1 MDYLETEKDRLE
13 TYQSQNDKANLRKQ
27 DQLDRKYKL
36 KLKCDS
42 QENSFNEMNI
52 VQSPNQAQ
60 SDNNMSEQNKS
71 NCIKKIQDS
80 VIFQDKK
87 ESENGNNSIKIQGN
101 NENKLDVYHS
111 SYFDPQK
118 EIFISSNQRKYNHP
132 NQSGNNQQV
141 PFKCKLTRKSEI
153 FQSQVL
159 NPQDIST
166 KDTEQIV
173 KSQKNFAKK
182 KQGPNQFS
190 LYFKTLKAVRQFKL
204 FLIPKSIN
212 IRSSKILN
220 DASHYLETNKVQ
232 TVFNPFEI
240 MEKISK
246 SNYNLKNFFR
256 ELKSVFSDIKVKTCK
271 FLDEHITV
279 LEPNGYFKMIFDII
293 MIFAIIVCIFFNTVE
308 IFFAIDF
315 YDLHP
320 YSYPIL
326 DHILLI
332 LFILDIVFNLNT
344 GVFNEGQI
352 SKDRV
357 EIFNNYYDGRFL
369 HDALTLLS
377 FIRKRNNQIVT
388 SFFDFFVFFKIG
400 QVSLKLQQYQQT
412 AGSNIKYARLYYS
425 IQLLRLV
432 LFVIFVA
439 HCVAVI
445 FYGQIIFAEWINFDD
460 THNWVEGSTV
470 VTRSDSWLKLYIFS
484 LYFSVTTMTTVG
496 FGDITPKNGHE
507 AVIVIISMIIAC
519 GVFAYTFNLI
529 GSIVS
534 EMNRRQEEFK
544 IRMKKVYTYLSNRNV
559 DQDLKY
565 QVLKFLEFKY
575 NNENTLSQEEEEGI
589 LDGLSDNLIY
599 QINYQSKYKIL
610 NSGFELFKSFS
621 KEIKDEVCMKLKIIR
636 GNKEEIIFEQ
646 DTMQDDPQMYF
657 IHEGSIEI
665 FFKNKQTKNSK
676 ESILNVLK
684 EGQFFGEISFFTDK
698 PRSAGARVKSSCIL
712 FSLSK
717 SDFLSVLQNDIFELE
732 KYHLLNSKLQF
743 SESNQQI
750 SQQCYYCNKETHMIK
765 QCPHLHYNP
774 DHHLIILKNNFS
786 VTSVERKNL
795 IRNRQKSRAFEIMLE
810 VTDLVSYMKKKKK
823 SECQLNSDQGSSD
836 EYLTIEDQDSSSPD
850 QLMYSNHHRE
860 IIQKLR
866 KMYNNQELTVSD
878 KNSNSNSQSETEQK
892 PSKRDSQDKLSKIYS
907 NKKIDNEAKNSSKEQ
922 KSENQIKDEL
932 LSPPIDMNKHFLNV
946 QNQISK
952 QQRHSLQISQ
962 NQNSQPNKLKKY
974 QTSNLTQIYHNI
986 FPKINVQDDSDQLE
1000 DALYHSSQLNNSRQ
1014 DQINQIQIE
1023 NQSQNSNQVQQQ
1035 RRIHK
1040 AQQSYSPSLRIDKVE
1055 QNQNQNKACRDSFF
1069 QNFKEN
1075 ENKSIFDCKDP
1086 ANLIQLQPNNLR
1098 QQILNT
1104 GIESS
1109 FEMNQQQKHYE
1120 VGSQQTSNYDKQ
1132 LLNNQ
1137 EYQQQMNYLQKQQI
1151 QNIQESNFVPT
1162 QEQNQ
1167 IINIEEIKQDQQVNN
1182 LEKPQPHNLSQEQQL
1197 YKEDNQQ
1204 FSVLQQQLRE
1214 DRQQYDLL
1222 PSYQN
1227 KEKNLYQQS
1236 NMEEQNIDYQKQN
1249 QQNNSEYQQSQKGKL
1264 QIQKQTQKEIFQD
1277 SEIEELI
1284 DENDVDIE
1292 LKQPDSM
1299 EEFQSKNVLNVQER
1313 SKNAQ
1318 TSKNQIKNNAYM
1330 LKNDQKPF
1338 LKRSI
1343 QNNIEN
1349 HRKSK
1354 ILSLQQSLEVYVQQS
1369 LLGNHKRN
1377 FSSQNQSLHQREL
1390 SQNKSSLIQLTNTKK
1405 RALRFSNV
1413 ETFISVPDEVPFST
1427 PIDKVKNPFNQ
1438 RQAQIH
1444 YLGQPSPSTVCNM
1457 PSSFSSSQPL
1467 KQNIEA
1473 NFQKKEYI
1481 MEDKSQEQ
1489 SKYQALT
1496 KLKSKETNKI
1506 QHEPLE
1512 EVPIQQELYQQAKKI
1527 ARKDKRTKT
1536 HNQQNGIKKKLQ
1548 SRDQQN
1554 EHSDDNRNKA
1564 ESQKRDKFKKRT
1576 ALIPLQSGR
1585 LNPLKA
1591 LGLFRDQKNK
1601 GHNIPQSPYSIATS
1615 QSPIR
1620 LNPFKPELISI
1631 KDKSQQE
1638 RENLQGSQMRLSAFK
1653 FNQTTDQNSTQSYQ
1667 QQQKEG
1673 EDQINRDSIKKQIQM
1688 QKQQTVQSQPDQ
1700 MDEVKI
1706 EQQYDTLIFDKM
1718 KEYKN
1723 YFPSFNVKTIL
1734 TTYNK
1739 LKNIQNN
1746 KFPSYF
1752 NVYSFYN
1759 RFDYKKIYKQ
1769 KPINNSVLK
1778 RSVAN
1783 NRL

>member
-13 TYQSQNDKANLRKQ
+13 TYQSQNDQANLRKQ
-27 DQLDRKYKL
+27 DQLNRKYKL
-36 KLKCDS
+36 RIKCDS

-60 SDNNMSEQNKS
+60 SHNNMSEQNKS

-87 ESENGNNSIKIQGN
+87 ESENANNSMKIQGN
-101 NENKLDVYHS
+101 NENKLDVYQS

-118 EIFISSNQRKYNHP
+118 EVYISTNQRKYNHP
-132 NQSGNNQQV
+132 NQNGASHQV
-141 PFKCKLTRKSEI
+141 PFKRKLTRKSEI

-166 KDTEQIV
+166 KDSEQVI
-173 KSQKNFAKK
+173 KSQKNFPKK

-212 IRSSKILN
+212 IRSSKIIN
-220 DASHYLETNKVQ
+220 DASHYVETNKAQ
-232 TVFNPFEI
+232 TAFNPFEI

-256 ELKSVFSDIKVKTCK
+256 ELKSVFSDTKVKICK
-271 FLDEHITV
+271 FLDENITV
-279 LEPNGYFKMIFDII
+279 LDPNGYFKMIFDIM

-315 YDLHP
+315 YDL
-320 YSYPIL
+320 YEYGYPIL
-326 DHILLI
+326 DYFLLI
-332 LFILDIVFNLNT
+332 LFILDIILNLNT

-357 EIFNNYYDGRFL
+357 EIFNSYYDGRLL
-369 HDALTLLS
+369 HDTLSLLC
-377 FIRKRNNQIVT
+377 FIRQRNHQIVT
-388 SFFDFFVFFKIG
+388 SFFDLFVFFKIG

-412 AGSNIKYARLYYS
+412 AGSNIKYAKLYYS

-445 FYGQIIFAEWINFDD
+445 FYGQVIFAEWISFDD
-460 THNWVEGSTV
+460 AHNWVEASTV
-470 VTRSDSWLKLYIFS
+470 VTRSDSWLKIYIFS

-599 QINYQSKYKIL
+599 QINYQSKFKIL
-610 NSGFELFKSFS
+610 NNGFELFKSFS
-621 KEIKDEVCMKLKIIR
+621 KEIKDELCMKLKIIR

-646 DTMQDDPQMYF
+646 DTIQDDPQMYF
-657 IHEGSIEI
+657 IHQGSIEI
-665 FFKNKQTKNSK
+665 FFKNKQTKNNK

-684 EGQFFGEISFFTDK
+684 EGQFFGELSFFTDK

-750 SQQCYYCNKETHMIK
+750 SQQCYYCSKETHIIK
-765 QCPHLHYNP
+765 RCPHLHYNP
-774 DHHLIILKNNFS
+774 DNHLIILKNNFS
-786 VTSVERKNL
+786 VTSVERKNWV
-795 IRNRQKSRAFEIMLE
+795 RNREKSRAFEIMLE
-810 VTDLVSYMKKKKK
+810 VTDLVSYMKKKNK
-823 SECQLNSDQGSSD
+823 SECQLYSDQGSSD
-836 EYLTIEDQDSSSPD
+836 EYITFEDQDSSSQD

-866 KMYNNQELTVSD
+866 KMYNNQEITVSD
-878 KNSNSNSQSETEQK
+878 QNSNSNSQSESEQK
-892 PSKRDSQDKLSKIYS
+892 PSKRDSQDKLSKTNS
-907 NKKIDNEAKNSSKEQ
+907 NKIIDNNDGKISNVEQ

-932 LSPPIDMNKHFLNV
+932 LSPPIYLNKHFLNV
-946 QNQISK
+946 EKQHSK
-952 QQRHSLQISQ
+952 QQRHSLQLSQ
-962 NQNSQPNKLKKY
+962 NQNSQHNRLKKY

-986 FPKINVQDDSDQLE
+986 YPKINIQDDEDNLQVESDS
-1000 DALYHSSQLNNSRQ
+1000 SSQQNDSKQ
-1014 DQINQIQIE
+1014 DKKNQKQIE
-1023 NQSQNSNQVQQQ
+1023 NQSQSSNQISL
-1035 RRIHK
+1035 RNG
-1040 AQQSYSPSLRIDKVE
+1040 QQSYSPSLRIEKAE
-1055 QNQNQNKACRDSFF
+1055 QNQNKPYRESFF

-1075 ENKSIFDCKDP
+1075 ENKSIFNCKDS
-1086 ANLIQLQPNNLR
+1086 ANLIQLQPN
-1098 QQILNT
+1098 QF
-1104 GIESS
+1104 G
-1109 FEMNQQQKHYE
+1109 QQQFNAGFQSNLE
-1120 VGSQQTSNYDKQ
+1120 IQQQLQNSDIGSQQTNNLEKQ
-1132 LLNNQ
+1132 LLSNQ
-1137 EYQQQMNYLQKQQI
+1137 GINSLEQQQI
-1151 QNIQESNFVPT
+1151 QNANQLNI

-1167 IINIEEIKQDQQVNN
+1167 TNNVQIINLQHQQINN
-1182 LEKPQPHNLSQEQQL
+1182 LEKSQQSNLLQEQQL
-1197 YKEDNQQ
+1197 NKEDNQQ
-1204 FSVLQQQLRE
+1204 QNVSHQQLRSDNEQFNLLQQHQNNENIYNNLQQNPFE
-1214 DRQQYDLL
+1214 D
-1222 PSYQN
+1222 QN
-1227 KEKNLYQQS
+1227 ILYQQ
-1236 NMEEQNIDYQKQN
+1236 EQK
-1249 QQNNSEYQQSQKGKL
+1249 QQNNSVNGKI
-1264 QIQKQTQKEIFQD
+1264 QIQKQTQKENEVFQD

-1284 DENDVDIE
+1284 EENDVNIE

-1299 EEFQSKNVLNVQER
+1299 EEFQSKNIGNLQER
-1313 SKNAQ
+1313 SKTAWIAE
-1318 TSKNQIKNNAYM
+1318 NQIKNNSQM
-1330 LKNDQKPF
+1330 PKKDLKSFQR
-1338 LKRSI
+1338 RSI
-1343 QNNIEN
+1343 QNHIES

-1354 ILSLQQSLEVYVQQS
+1354 MLSLQQSLEVYVQQS
-1369 LLGNHKRN
+1369 LLGGAHKRN
-1377 FSSQNQSLHQREL
+1377 MSSQNQSLHQREL
-1390 SQNKSSLIQLTNTKK
+1390 SQNKSSLIQLTNNKK
-1405 RALRFSNV
+1405 RTLRFSNV

-1427 PIDKVKNPFNQ
+1427 PIDNVKNPFNQ
-1438 RQAQIH
+1438 KQAQIH
-1444 YLGQPSPSTVCNM
+1444 YIGQPSPSTVCYM

-1467 KQNIEA
+1467 KQKIEA
-1473 NFQKKEYI
+1473 NLQINDQIIEN
-1481 MEDKSQEQ
+1481 EQQQEQ
-1489 SKYQALT
+1489 SKYQALN

-1506 QHEPLE
+1506 QHEPPQIE
-1512 EVPIQQELYQQAKKI
+1512 EEPVQQELHKEVKKL

-1536 HNQQNGIKKKLQ
+1536 HNEQNGMMHKFQ
-1548 SRDQQN
+1548 AREQQN
-1554 EHSDDNRNKA
+1554 EHSDDNRKKA
-1564 ESQKRDKFKKRT
+1564 ESSKRDKFKKRT
-1576 ALIPLQSGR
+1576 ALIPLQNGR
-1585 LNPLKA
+1585 LNPLRT
-1591 LGLFRDQKNK
+1591 LGLFREQKNK
-1601 GHNIPQSPYSIATS
+1601 AHNIIPQSPYSIATS
-1615 QSPIR
+1615 QSPNR
-1620 LNPFKPELISI
+1620 LNPSKPELNSI
-1631 KDKSQQE
+1631 KDKSLQE
-1638 RENLQGSQMRLSAFK
+1638 RENLQGSQMRLSTFK
-1653 FNQTTDQNSTQSYQ
+1653 FNQTTDQNSIQNY

-1688 QKQQTVQSQPDQ
+1688 QRQQTVQLQPDL

-1706 EQQYDTLIFDKM
+1706 VQNDTLIFDKM

-1723 YFPSFNVKTIL
+1723 YFPSFNFKTIL

-1746 KFPSYF
+1746 KLPSYF

-1769 KPINNSVLK
+1769 KPVNNSVLK

-1783 NRL
+1783 AQ

>member
-27 DQLDRKYKL
+27 DQLNKKYKL
-36 KLKCDS
+36 RLKCDS
-42 QENSFNEMNI
+42 QENSFNEINF

-60 SDNNMSEQNKS
+60 SHNNMSEQNKS

-80 VIFQDKK
+80 EIFQDKK
-87 ESENGNNSIKIQGN
+87 ESENANNTIKIEGN
-101 NENKLDVYHS
+101 NENKLDAYQS
-111 SYFDPQK
+111 SYFDTQK
-118 EIFISSNQRKYNHP
+118 EVYISTNQRKYNHP
-132 NQSGNNQQV
+132 NQNSSNQQV
-141 PFKCKLTRKSEI
+141 PFKRKLTRKSEI

-166 KDTEQIV
+166 KESEQIV
-173 KSQKNFAKK
+173 KSQKNFPKK

-212 IRSSKILN
+212 IRSSKMIN
-220 DASHYLETNKVQ
+220 DSSYYLETNKVQ
-232 TVFNPFEI
+232 TTFNPFEI

-256 ELKSVFSDIKVKTCK
+256 ELKSVLSDSKVKICK

-279 LEPNGYFKMIFDII
+279 LDPNGYFKMIFDIM

-315 YDLHP
+315 YDL
-320 YSYPIL
+320 YVYGYPIL
-326 DHILLI
+326 DYSLLV
-332 LFILDIVFNLNT
+332 LFILDIIFNLNT

-357 EIFNNYYDGRFL
+357 EIFNNYYDGRLL
-369 HDALTLLS
+369 HDALSLLS
-377 FIRKRNNQIVT
+377 FIRKSNNQIVT
-388 SFFDFFVFFKIG
+388 GFFDFFVFFKIG

-412 AGSNIKYARLYYS
+412 AGSNIKYAKLYYS

-445 FYGQIIFAEWINFDD
+445 FYGQIIFAEWIKFDD
-460 THNWVEGSTV
+460 EHNWVEASTV

-534 EMNRRQEEFK
+534 EMNRKQEEFK

-610 NSGFELFKSFS
+610 NNGLELFKLFS
-621 KEIKDEVCMKLKIIR
+621 KEIKDELCMKLKIIR

-646 DTMQDDPQMYF
+646 DTVQDDPQMYF
-657 IHEGSIEI
+657 IHQGSIEI
-665 FFKNKQTKNSK
+665 FFKNKQPKNTK

-750 SQQCYYCNKETHMIK
+750 SQQCYYCSKETHMIK

-774 DHHLIILKNNFS
+774 DRHLIILKNNFS
-786 VTSVERKNL
+786 VTSVERKNWA
-795 IRNRQKSRAFEIMLE
+795 RNREKSRAFEIMLE
-810 VTDLVSYMKKKKK
+810 VTDLVSYMKKKNK
-823 SECQLNSDQGSSD
+823 SECYLNSDQGSSD
-836 EYLTIEDQDSSSPD
+836 EYLTFEDQDSSSPD
-850 QLMYSNHHRE
+850 QLMYSNHHKE

-866 KMYNNQELTVSD
+866 KMYNNQEITVSD
-878 KNSNSNSQSETEQK
+878 QNSNSNSQSESEQK
-892 PSKRDSQDKLSKIYS
+892 PSKRDSQDKLSKNNS
-907 NKKIDNEAKNSSKEQ
+907 QKQIDNEAKNSNKEQ
-922 KSENQIKDEL
+922 QSENQIKDEL
-932 LSPPIDMNKHFLNV
+932 LSPPIYLNKHFLNV
-946 QNQISK
+946 QKQISK
-952 QQRHSLQISQ
+952 QQRHSLQLSQ
-962 NQNSQPNKLKKY
+962 KQDSQPNRLKKY

-986 FPKINVQDDSDQLE
+986 YPKINVQDDSDQLQAE
-1000 DALYHSSQLNNSRQ
+1000 SDHSSQQGELEQ
-1014 DQINQIQIE
+1014 DKMNQQQIE
-1023 NQSQNSNQVQQQ
+1023 NQSQNSNQIQLQ
-1035 RRIHK
+1035 K
-1040 AQQSYSPSLRIDKVE
+1040 STNNAQQSHSPSLRIDKAE
-1055 QNQNQNKACRDSFF
+1055 KNQNKTFRDSFF

-1075 ENKSIFDCKDP
+1075 ENKSIFDRKDS
-1086 ANLIQLQPNNLR
+1086 ANLIQLQPNSFGLQNFNPGFQSNLE
-1098 QQILNT
+1098 I
-1104 GIESS
+1104 
-1109 FEMNQQQKHYE
+1109 QQQLQNYE
-1120 VGSQQTSNYDKQ
+1120 VASQQTSNLEKQ
-1132 LLNNQ
+1132 LLDNQ
-1137 EYQQQMNYLQKQQI
+1137 EQQPINSFQQQQI
-1151 QNIQESNFVPT
+1151 QNISQFNLVHP
-1162 QEQNQ
+1162 QGQNQ
-1167 IINIEEIKQDQQVNN
+1167 INNQEIIQHQQSSH
-1182 LEKPQPHNLSQEQQL
+1182 LEKTQQHNLSSEQKI
-1197 YKEDNQQ
+1197 YKQDNQQ
-1204 FSVLQQQLRE
+1204 YDPLQQQQG
-1214 DRQQYDLL
+1214 DDTQQYNQLEQQ
-1222 PSYQN
+1222 YQN
-1227 KEKNLYQQS
+1227 TEHNNNNLNKQ
-1236 NMEEQNIDYQKQN
+1236 NTMEEQKTHQQEQKH
-1249 QQNNSEYQQSQKGKL
+1249 QNNSEYQQSQNGKL
-1264 QIQKQTQKEIFQD
+1264 QTQKQTQKDNEIFQD
-1277 SEIEELI
+1277 SEIEELL
-1284 DENDVDIE
+1284 DENDVNID

-1299 EEFQSKNVLNVQER
+1299 EEFQSKNVENLLGY

-1318 TSKNQIKNNAYM
+1318 LSENQIKNNPQI
-1330 LKNDQKPF
+1330 LKKDQKSF
-1338 LKRSI
+1338 QRRSI
-1343 QNNIEN
+1343 QNHLES

-1354 ILSLQQSLEVYVQQS
+1354 ILSLQQSLEVYVQKS
-1369 LLGNHKRN
+1369 LLGTHKRN

-1405 RALRFSNV
+1405 RTLRFSNV

-1438 RQAQIH
+1438 KQAQIH
-1444 YLGQPSPSTVCNM
+1444 YLGQPSPSTVCYM

-1467 KQNIEA
+1467 KQNVEQVNLQHKDQIIE
-1473 NFQKKEYI
+1473 NQQ
-1481 MEDKSQEQ
+1481 QEQ
-1489 SKYQALT
+1489 SNYQALT

-1506 QHEPLE
+1506 QHEPPQIE
-1512 EVPIQQELYQQAKKI
+1512 EEPVLDYQNVKKV

-1536 HNQQNGIKKKLQ
+1536 HNEQNIIKNKFQ
-1548 SRDQQN
+1548 QQN
-1554 EHSDDNRNKA
+1554 ELSDDNRKKA
-1564 ESQKRDKFKKRT
+1564 ESTKRDKFKKRT
-1576 ALIPLQSGR
+1576 ALIPIQSGR
-1585 LNPLKA
+1585 LNPLKT
-1591 LGLFRDQKNK
+1591 LGLFREQKNK
-1601 GHNIPQSPYSIATS
+1601 AQNIPQSPYSIVTS

-1620 LNPFKPELISI
+1620 LNPSKPDLISI

-1638 RENLQGSQMRLSAFK
+1638 RENLQNSQMRLSTFK
-1653 FNQTTDQNSTQSYQ
+1653 FNQTTDQNSTQNY

-1688 QKQQTVQSQPDQ
+1688 QRQQTVQMQPDQ

-1706 EQQYDTLIFDKM
+1706 VQYDALIFDKM

-1723 YFPSFNVKTIL
+1723 YFPSFNFKTII

-1746 KFPSYF
+1746 KLPSYF
-1752 NVYSFYN
+1752 NVYSFFN

-1778 RSVAN
+1778 RSVAAN
-1783 NRL
+1783 GQ